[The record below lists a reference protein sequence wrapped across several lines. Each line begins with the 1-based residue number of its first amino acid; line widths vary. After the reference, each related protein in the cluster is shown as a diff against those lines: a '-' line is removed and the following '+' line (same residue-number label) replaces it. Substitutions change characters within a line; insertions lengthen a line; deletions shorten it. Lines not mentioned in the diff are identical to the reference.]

1 VRAADRVGDGPQ
13 PATRVVDSA
22 AQMEALKT
30 GLLEATAYLPDRER
44 TRVAEAFDVAERAHR
59 GDVRRSGEAYI
70 THPVAVAELLAEM
83 LLDADAIIAGLLH
96 DTVEDTSLTFDDVES
111 GFGAAVRRIVEGETK
126 ISKLA
131 VRAYEDEQA
140 ENLRQMLLA
149 MVGDVRIIL
158 VKLADRLHN
167 MRTLASMPHAKQQR
181 IARETLEIFAP
192 LAHRLGINHIKNELE
207 DLSFSYLDPDR
218 WEQLARQV
226 RMRSAEREAYVEASI
241 AALETRL
248 TAEGLRF
255 ELAGRSKHL
264 YSIHRKMLRDG
275 KNLDQ
280 IFDLMAIRVILDTDG
295 PNAGSDDEEKAS
307 CYRALGIVHS
317 LWTPIPGR
325 FKDYVA
331 VPKPNGYQSLHTTV
345 IGLQGQPIEVQI
357 RSRRM
362 HEVAE
367 FGVAAHWAYKQGI
380 DDVGEVQKRLAWMQQ
395 LLDVDTDA
403 DSAGAFVDAVKTDLL
418 AERVLVFTP
427 AGDVVNLP
435 RGSTPLD
442 FAYQVHT
449 EIGHRCVGA
458 RVNGEIVPLAY
469 TLQTGDRVEVLTNRS
484 QSYGPSPDWL
494 QLATTRS
501 ARQKIR
507 HWFRS
512 RERVGLLEAGRRI
525 LERAL
530 RRRQLPVAG
539 STTKAKLD
547 AAARQLLK
555 SDAADDLLLALAAK
569 RVQVKQVIDLLA
581 PAPAAEPDAAP
592 ALAPSQ
598 ARKSVSGVFIEN
610 MDTPAKLAQCCG
622 PVRGDDVIGYITR
635 GRGVT
640 VHRVDCPNVKHLMQ
654 AEPERL
660 VQVTWE
666 APADEVFAVDFEIL
680 GVDRPG
686 LLKDVLDVLASMN
699 KSANR
704 VAADVQSSTKARIH
718 VRIDVKDQGEIE
730 FIKQNVA
737 RIADVTRVYRSR
749 PGLKA

>member
-1 VRAADRVGDGPQ
+1 VRAADRVVDGPQ
-13 PATRVVDSA
+13 AAARVVDSA
-22 AQMEALKT
+22 AQMEALKS
-30 GLLEATAYLPDRER
+30 GLLRATAYLPDRER
-44 TRVAEAFDVAERAHR
+44 SRVSEAFDVAERAHH
-59 GDVRRSGEAYI
+59 GDVRRSGEPYI

-111 GFGAAVRRIVEGETK
+111 GFGSAVRRIVEGETK

-167 MRTLASMPHAKQQR
+167 MRTLAAMPHAKQQR

-218 WEQLARQV
+218 WEQLSRQV

-241 AALETRL
+241 ATLEARL
-248 TAEGLRF
+248 KAEGLRF

-280 IFDLMAIRVILDTDG
+280 IFDLMAIRVILDG
-295 PNAGSDDEEKAS
+295 GEAAAPSDEEEKAS

-507 HWFRS
+507 HWFRA
-512 RERVGLLEAGRRI
+512 RERAGLLETGRRI

-530 RRRQLPVAG
+530 RRRQLPVAA
-539 STTKAKLD
+539 STSRAKLD

-581 PAPAAEPDAAP
+581 PATAEPAP
-592 ALAPSQ
+592 PPSLAPSQ

-640 VHRVDCPNVKHLMQ
+640 VHRIDCPNVKHLMQ

-686 LLKDVLDVLASMN
+686 LLKDVLDVLASMS
-699 KSANR
+699 KSATR

>member
-1 VRAADRVGDGPQ
+1 MKP
-13 PATRVVDSA
+13 
-22 AQMEALKT
+22 LKN
-30 GLLEATAYLPDRER
+30 GLLQATAYLPSQEQD
-44 TRVAEAFDVAERAHR
+44 RVAEAFEVAAAAHE
-59 GDVRRSGEAYI
+59 GDVRRSGEPYI
-70 THPVAVAELLAEM
+70 THPVAVAGLLAEM
-83 LLDADAIIAGLLH
+83 RLDGDAIIAGLLH
-96 DTVEDTSLTFDDVES
+96 DTVEDTALTFEEIEAR
-111 GFGAAVRRIVEGETK
+111 FGSSVRRIVEGETK

-167 MRTLASMPHAKQQR
+167 MRTLAAMPPAKQQR

-207 DLSFSYLDPDR
+207 ELAFSYLDPER
-218 WEQLARQV
+218 FQQLSRQV

-241 AALETRL
+241 KALAARIK
-248 TAEGLRF
+248 AEGLPY

-280 IFDLMAIRVILDTDG
+280 IFDLMAIRVILDG
-295 PNAGSDDEEKAS
+295 AGTGLADDEEKAA

-380 DDVGEVQKRLAWMQQ
+380 DDVAEVQKRLSWMQQ

-469 TLQTGDRVEVLTNRS
+469 ALQTGDRVEVLTNRS
-484 QSYGPSPDWL
+484 QSFGPSPDWM

-507 HWFRS
+507 HWFRA
-512 RERVGLLEAGRRI
+512 RERAGLLDSGRRA

-530 RRRQLPVAG
+530 RRRQLPIAP
-539 STTKAKLD
+539 STSKIKLD
-547 AAARQLLK
+547 NAARLLLK
-555 SDAADDLLLALAAK
+555 SDAGDDLLLALAAK
-569 RVQVKQVIDLLA
+569 RIAVKQVID
-581 PAPAAEPDAAP
+581 
-592 ALAPSQ
+592 ALVPEAVKPVEKAPSTSTPV
-598 ARKSVSGVFIEN
+598 RKSVSGIYVEG
-610 MDTPAKLAQCCG
+610 MDAPAKLAQCCA

-635 GRGVT
+635 GRGIS

-654 AEPERL
+654 YEGERF
-660 VQVTWE
+660 VQVTWD
-666 APADEVFAVDFEIL
+666 APAGEVFAVDFEIL

-686 LLKDVLDVLASMN
+686 MLKDVLDVLAMLN
-699 KSANR
+699 KSATR
-704 VAADVQSSTKARIH
+704 VAADVQGSVQARIH
-718 VRIDVKDQGEIE
+718 VRVDVKDQQEIE
-730 FIKQNVA
+730 FIKLTIG
-737 RIADVTRVYRSR
+737 RIADVTRVYRAR
-749 PGLKA
+749 PGLNA

>member
-1 VRAADRVGDGPQ
+1 MEASAGTMRVL
-13 PATRVVDSA
+13 DSA
-22 AQMEALKT
+22 AQMEALKSD
-30 GLLEATAYLPDRER
+30 LAHATAYLPATEQD
-44 TRVAEAFDVAERAHR
+44 RVARAFDVAERAHR
-59 GDVRRSGEAYI
+59 GDVRRSGEPYI
-70 THPVAVAELLAEM
+70 THPVAVAQLLAEM
-83 LLDADAIIAGLLH
+83 RLDGDAIVAGLLH
-96 DTVEDTSLTFDDVES
+96 DTVEDTTLTFDEVEA

-167 MRTLASMPHAKQQR
+167 MRTLAAMPPAKQQR

-192 LAHRLGINHIKNELE
+192 LAHRLGINHVKNELE
-207 DLSFSYLDPDR
+207 DLSFSYLEPDR
-218 WEQLARQV
+218 HQQLARQV
-226 RMRSAEREAYVEASI
+226 RMRSAEREAYVHASI
-241 AALETRL
+241 EALGVRL
-248 TAEGLRF
+248 RVEGLRF

-280 IFDLMAIRVILDTDG
+280 IFDLMAIRVILDTNG
-295 PNAGSDDEEKAS
+295 GDEDEKAG

-380 DDVGEVQKRLAWMQQ
+380 DDVDEVQKRLAWMQQ
-395 LLDVDTDA
+395 LLDVDTSV
-403 DSAGAFVDAVKTDLL
+403 DSAGAFVDAVKSDLL

-449 EIGHRCVGA
+449 EVGHRCVGA
-458 RVNGEIVPLAY
+458 RVNGEIVTLSYA
-469 TLQTGDRVEVLTNRS
+469 LQTGDRVEVLTNRS
-484 QSYGPSPDWL
+484 QNYGPSPDWL

-507 HWFRS
+507 HWFRA
-512 RERVGLLEAGRRI
+512 RERAGMLEAGRRT

-530 RRRQLPVAG
+530 RRRQLPVAA

-555 SDAADDLLLALAAK
+555 SDAGDDLLLALAAK
-569 RVQVKQVIDLLA
+569 RVTTKQAVEALVPSA
-581 PAPAAEPDAAP
+581 ATPEPQPAPVAGV
-592 ALAPSQ
+592 
-598 ARKSVSGVFIEN
+598 RKAVSGVLIES
-610 MDTPAKLAQCCG
+610 MDAPAKLALCCA

-654 AEPERL
+654 SEAERF

-666 APADEVFAVDFEIL
+666 APAGEVFAVDLEIL

-686 LLKDVLDVLASMN
+686 LLKDVLDVLATMN
-699 KSANR
+699 KSATR
-704 VAADVQSSTKARIH
+704 VSADVQSGTRARIH
-718 VRIDVKDQGEIE
+718 VRVDVKDQGEIE
-730 FIKQNVA
+730 FIKQAVE
-737 RIADVTRVYRSR
+737 RIADVTRIYRTR

>member
-1 VRAADRVGDGPQ
+1 MRAGDRGSDSPMAG
-13 PATRVVDSA
+13 TRVVDSA

-30 GLLEATAYLPDRER
+30 GLLQAIAYLPERER
-44 TRVAEAFDVAERAHR
+44 ARVSDAFDVAERAHR

-83 LLDADAIIAGLLH
+83 LLDADAIISGLLH

-167 MRTLASMPHAKQQR
+167 MRTLAAMPHAKQLR

-218 WEQLARQV
+218 WEQLSRQV
-226 RMRSAEREAYVEASI
+226 RMRSAEREAYVTASI
-241 AALETRL
+241 EALTDRLET
-248 TAEGLRF
+248 EGLRF

-280 IFDLMAIRVILDTDG
+280 IFDLMAIRVVLDA
-295 PNAGSDDEEKAS
+295 AGVPGTVDDEEKAG

-380 DDVGEVQKRLAWMQQ
+380 DDVGEVQKRLSWMQQ

-469 TLQTGDRVEVLTNRS
+469 ALQTGDRVEVLTNRS
-484 QSYGPSPDWL
+484 QSYGPSSDWL

-507 HWFRS
+507 HWFRL
-512 RERVGLLEAGRRI
+512 RERAGLLEAGRRT

-530 RRRQLPVAG
+530 RRRQLPVAT

-555 SDAADDLLLALAAK
+555 SDAGEDLLLALAAK
-569 RVQVKQVIDLLA
+569 RVPIKQVIDLLA
-581 PAPAAEPDAAP
+581 PAATSEATTPT
-592 ALAPSQ
+592 LAQSQ
-598 ARKSVSGVFIEN
+598 ARRSVSGVFIEN
-610 MDTPAKLAQCCG
+610 MDAPAKLAQCCG

-666 APADEVFAVDFEIL
+666 APAGEVFAVDFEIL

-686 LLKDVLDVLASMN
+686 LLKDVLDVLSTMN
-699 KSANR
+699 KSATR

-737 RIADVTRVYRSR
+737 RIADVTRIYRSR

>member
-1 VRAADRVGDGPQ
+1 MEASAGTMRVL
-13 PATRVVDSA
+13 DSA
-22 AQMEALKT
+22 AQMEALKSD
-30 GLLEATAYLPDRER
+30 LAHATAYLPATEQD
-44 TRVAEAFDVAERAHR
+44 RVARAFDVAERAHR
-59 GDVRRSGEAYI
+59 GDVRRSGEPYI
-70 THPVAVAELLAEM
+70 THPVAVAQLLAEM
-83 LLDADAIIAGLLH
+83 RLDGDAIVAGLLH
-96 DTVEDTSLTFDDVES
+96 DTVEDTTLTFDEVEA

-167 MRTLASMPHAKQQR
+167 MRTLAAMPPAKQQR

-192 LAHRLGINHIKNELE
+192 LAHRLGINHVKNELE
-207 DLSFSYLDPDR
+207 DLSFSYLEPDR
-218 WEQLARQV
+218 HQQLARQV
-226 RMRSAEREAYVEASI
+226 RMRSAEREAYVHASI
-241 AALETRL
+241 EALGVRL
-248 TAEGLRF
+248 RVEGLRF

-280 IFDLMAIRVILDTDG
+280 IFDLMAIRVILDTNG
-295 PNAGSDDEEKAS
+295 GDEDEKAG

-380 DDVGEVQKRLAWMQQ
+380 DDVDEVQKRLAWMQQ
-395 LLDVDTDA
+395 LLDVDTSV
-403 DSAGAFVDAVKTDLL
+403 DSAGAFVDAVKSDLL

-449 EIGHRCVGA
+449 EVGHRCVGA
-458 RVNGEIVPLAY
+458 RVNGEIVTLSYA
-469 TLQTGDRVEVLTNRS
+469 LQTGDRVEVLTNRS
-484 QSYGPSPDWL
+484 QNYGPSPDWL

-507 HWFRS
+507 HWFRA
-512 RERVGLLEAGRRI
+512 RERAGMLEAGRRT

-530 RRRQLPVAG
+530 RRRQLPVAA

-555 SDAADDLLLALAAK
+555 SDAGDDLLLALAAK
-569 RVQVKQVIDLLA
+569 RVTTKQAVEALVPSA
-581 PAPAAEPDAAP
+581 ATPEPQPAPVAGV
-592 ALAPSQ
+592 
-598 ARKSVSGVFIEN
+598 RKAVSGVLIES
-610 MDTPAKLAQCCG
+610 MDAPAKLALCCA

-654 AEPERL
+654 SEAERF

-666 APADEVFAVDFEIL
+666 APAGEVFAVDLEIL

-686 LLKDVLDVLASMN
+686 LLKDVLDVLATMN
-699 KSANR
+699 KSATR
-704 VAADVQSSTKARIH
+704 VSADVQSGTRARIH
-718 VRIDVKDQGEIE
+718 VRVDVKDQGEIE
-730 FIKQNVA
+730 FIKQAVE
-737 RIADVTRVYRSR
+737 RIADVTRIYRAR